1 MYISE
6 AVLTEIRL
14 GDPEAAARRLAVVE
28 GLPVAEINDE
38 VRQLVHIYAQRLGL
52 AARAQADLP
61 HIAFAVAYGMDFLI
75 TWNCAHLANRVVIRR
90 LLDLNSELHR
100 YTPMI
105 ITPEDLLEPIGE
117 ER

>member
-1 MYISE
+1 MYVSE

-38 VRQLVHIYAQRLGL
+38 VRHLVHIYAQRLGL

-105 ITPEDLLEPIGE
+105 VTPEDLLEPIGE
-117 ER
+117 E